1 MIKKL
6 LLIFSFIVL
15 TTFAFSGTTYAAE
28 EEKIVITEELA
39 NTLNILKN
47 LYNEGV
53 ITEEEFSSAKSM
65 LLDPVSTSGK
75 ETKKNLTAA
84 ERKQLKEA
92 EENKLKAQKEQ
103 LRAEKRAEK
112 ERIKQDILDREVEIE
127 RACEEDPQSK
137 ECRSAGA
144 SLKKLL
150 IKLKLKSSATSKK
163 EKQEREL
170 EKQASLEEQKRIKA
184 EKAAAKRAEVAAKKA
199 EKKRLKA
206 ERKKACSEDPESK
219 ACKEGKRKKFLIF

>member
-6 LLIFSFIVL
+6 LLTFSFIVL
-15 TTFAFSGTTYAAE
+15 VTITYGGTTYMSQAG
-28 EEKIVITEELA
+28 EKITVSEELA

-75 ETKKNLTAA
+75 KTKKNLTAA

-92 EENKLKAQKEQ
+92 EENKLKAQKML
-103 LRAEKRAEK
+103 LREEAKAEREKIKQASLGEK
-112 ERIKQDILDREVEIE
+112 ERI
-127 RACEEDPQSK
+127 
-137 ECRSAGA
+137 
-144 SLKKLL
+144 
-150 IKLKLKSSATSKK
+150 
-163 EKQEREL
+163 
-170 EKQASLEEQKRIKA
+170 KQASLEEQKRNKAENLEKKEKIKA
-184 EKAAAKRAEVAAKKA
+184 EKALRKA

-206 ERKKACSEDPESK
+206 EWKKACSEDPESK
-219 ACKEGKRKKFLIF
+219 ACEEGKPIADKASKKVKKSLLKIKKKLGELKN

>member
-6 LLIFSFIVL
+6 LLTFSFIVL
-15 TTFAFSGTTYAAE
+15 ATIAFSGTTYMSQAG
-28 EEKIVITEELA
+28 EKITVSEELA

-75 ETKKNLTAA
+75 KTKKNLTAA

-92 EENKLKAQKEQ
+92 EENKLKAQKML
-103 LRAEKRAEK
+103 LREEAKAEREKIKQASLGEK
-112 ERIKQDILDREVEIE
+112 ERIKQANLEEKE
-127 RACEEDPQSK
+127 R
-137 ECRSAGA
+137 
-144 SLKKLL
+144 
-150 IKLKLKSSATSKK
+150 IKQANLEKK
-163 EKQEREL
+163 EK
-170 EKQASLEEQKRIKA
+170 IKA
-184 EKAAAKRAEVAAKKA
+184 EKALRKA

-206 ERKKACSEDPESK
+206 EWKKACLEDPESK
-219 ACKEGKRKKFLIF
+219 ACKEGKPIADKASAKVKKSLLKIKKKLGELKN

>member
-65 LLDPVSTSGK
+65 LLDPVSTSGEK
-75 ETKKNLTAA
+75 TKKNLTAA
-84 ERKQLKEA
+84 ERKRLKEA

-103 LRAEKRAEK
+103 LRAEKRAER

-137 ECRSAGA
+137 ECRSVGA
-144 SLKKLL
+144 SLNKLL
-150 IKLKLKSSATSKK
+150 IKLKLKSSKNLYFYNNYF
-163 EKQEREL
+163 Q
-170 EKQASLEEQKRIKA
+170 
-184 EKAAAKRAEVAAKKA
+184 
-199 EKKRLKA
+199 
-206 ERKKACSEDPESK
+206 
-219 ACKEGKRKKFLIF
+219 KKFF

>member
-6 LLIFSFIVL
+6 LLTFSFVVL

-28 EEKIVITEELA
+28 EGEKIVITEELA

-75 ETKKNLTAA
+75 KTKKNLTAA

-92 EENKLKAQKEQ
+92 EENKLKAQKML
-103 LRAEKRAEK
+103 LREEAKAEREKIKQASLGEK
-112 ERIKQDILDREVEIE
+112 ERIKQANLE
-127 RACEEDPQSK
+127 
-137 ECRSAGA
+137 
-144 SLKKLL
+144 
-150 IKLKLKSSATSKK
+150 KK
-163 EKQEREL
+163 EK
-170 EKQASLEEQKRIKA
+170 IKA
-184 EKAAAKRAEVAAKKA
+184 EKALRKA

-206 ERKKACSEDPESK
+206 EWKKACLEDPESK
-219 ACKEGKRKKFLIF
+219 ACEEGKPIADKASKKVKKSLLKIKKKLGELKN

>member
-65 LLDPVSTSGK
+65 LLDPVSTSGEK
-75 ETKKNLTAA
+75 TKKNLTAA
-84 ERKQLKEA
+84 ERKRLKEA
-92 EENKLKAQKEQ
+92 EENKLKAQKILLREEAKAEREKIKQANLEEQ
-103 LRAEKRAEK
+103 
-112 ERIKQDILDREVEIE
+112 ERIKQ
-127 RACEEDPQSK
+127 AN
-137 ECRSAGA
+137 
-144 SLKKLL
+144 
-150 IKLKLKSSATSKK
+150 
-163 EKQEREL
+163 
-170 EKQASLEEQKRIKA
+170 LEEQERIKQANLEEKEKIKA
-184 EKAAAKRAEVAAKKA
+184 EKAARKA
-199 EKKRLKA
+199 ERKRLKA
-206 ERKKACSEDPESK
+206 EWKKACSDNPESK
-219 ACKEGKRKKFLIF
+219 ACLEGKPIDKASEKVKKSLLKVKKKLGELKN

>member
-6 LLIFSFIVL
+6 LLTFSFIVL
-15 TTFAFSGTTYAAE
+15 ATIAFSGTTYMSQAG
-28 EEKIVITEELA
+28 EKITVSEELA

-75 ETKKNLTAA
+75 KTKKNLTAA

-92 EENKLKAQKEQ
+92 EENKLKAQKML
-103 LRAEKRAEK
+103 LREEAKAEREKIKQASLGEK
-112 ERIKQDILDREVEIE
+112 ERIKQANLEEKE
-127 RACEEDPQSK
+127 RIKQANLEE
-137 ECRSAGA
+137 
-144 SLKKLL
+144 
-150 IKLKLKSSATSKK
+150 K
-163 EKQEREL
+163 EK
-170 EKQASLEEQKRIKA
+170 IKA
-184 EKAAAKRAEVAAKKA
+184 EKALRKA

-206 ERKKACSEDPESK
+206 EWKKACSEDPESK
-219 ACKEGKRKKFLIF
+219 ACKEGKPIADKASEKVKKSLLKIKKKLGELKN

>member
-6 LLIFSFIVL
+6 LLTFSFIIL
-15 TTFAFSGTTYAAE
+15 ATIAFSGTTYMSQAG
-28 EEKIVITEELA
+28 EKITVSEELA

-75 ETKKNLTAA
+75 KTKKNLTAA

-92 EENKLKAQKEQ
+92 EENKLKAQKML
-103 LRAEKRAEK
+103 LREEAKAEREKIKQASLGEK
-112 ERIKQDILDREVEIE
+112 ERIKQANL
-127 RACEEDPQSK
+127 EE
-137 ECRSAGA
+137 
-144 SLKKLL
+144 
-150 IKLKLKSSATSKK
+150 K
-163 EKQEREL
+163 EK
-170 EKQASLEEQKRIKA
+170 IKA
-184 EKAAAKRAEVAAKKA
+184 ERAARKA

-206 ERKKACSEDPESK
+206 EWKKACSEDPESK
-219 ACKEGKRKKFLIF
+219 ACEEGKPIADKASKKVKKSLLKIKKKLGG

>member
-6 LLIFSFIVL
+6 LLTFSFIVL
-15 TTFAFSGTTYAAE
+15 VTITYGGTTCMSQAG
-28 EEKIVITEELA
+28 EKITVSEELA

-75 ETKKNLTAA
+75 KTKKNLTAA

-92 EENKLKAQKEQ
+92 EENKLKAQKML
-103 LRAEKRAEK
+103 LREEAKAEREKIKQASLGEK
-112 ERIKQDILDREVEIE
+112 ERIKQ
-127 RACEEDPQSK
+127 
-137 ECRSAGA
+137 
-144 SLKKLL
+144 
-150 IKLKLKSSATSKK
+150 
-163 EKQEREL
+163 
-170 EKQASLEEQKRIKA
+170 ASLEEKEKIKV
-184 EKAAAKRAEVAAKKA
+184 EKAARKA

-206 ERKKACSEDPESK
+206 EWKKACSDDPESK
-219 ACKEGKRKKFLIF
+219 ACEEGKPIADKASKKVKKSLLKIKKKLGG

>member
-15 TTFAFSGTTYAAE
+15 VTITYGGTTYMSQAG
-28 EEKIVITEELA
+28 EKIVISEELA

-75 ETKKNLTAA
+75 KTKKNLTAA

-92 EENKLKAQKEQ
+92 EENKLKAQKML
-103 LRAEKRAEK
+103 LR
-112 ERIKQDILDREVEIE
+112 
-127 RACEEDPQSK
+127 EEAK
-137 ECRSAGA
+137 A
-144 SLKKLL
+144 
-150 IKLKLKSSATSKK
+150 
-163 EKQEREL
+163 EREKI
-170 EKQASLEEQKRIKA
+170 KQASLEEQERIKQANLEEKEKIKA
-184 EKAAAKRAEVAAKKA
+184 EKALRKA

-206 ERKKACSEDPESK
+206 EWKKACLEDPESK
-219 ACKEGKRKKFLIF
+219 ACKEGKPIADKASAKVKKSLLKIKKKLGELKN

>member
-6 LLIFSFIVL
+6 LLIYSFIVL

-75 ETKKNLTAA
+75 KIEKNLTAA
-84 ERKQLKEA
+84 ERKRLKEA
-92 EENKLKAQKEQ
+92 EENKLKAQKMLLREEAKAEREKNKQANLEEQ
-103 LRAEKRAEK
+103 
-112 ERIKQDILDREVEIE
+112 ERIKQ
-127 RACEEDPQSK
+127 AN
-137 ECRSAGA
+137 
-144 SLKKLL
+144 
-150 IKLKLKSSATSKK
+150 
-163 EKQEREL
+163 
-170 EKQASLEEQKRIKA
+170 LEEQERIKQA
-184 EKAAAKRAEVAAKKA
+184 NLEEKEKIKVEKAARKA
-199 EKKRLKA
+199 ERKRLKA
-206 ERKKACSEDPESK
+206 EWKKACSEDPESK
-219 ACKEGKRKKFLIF
+219 ACLEGKPIDKASEKVKKSLLKVKKKLGELKN

>member
-6 LLIFSFIVL
+6 LLTFSFIVL
-15 TTFAFSGTTYAAE
+15 VTITYGGTTYMSQAG
-28 EEKIVITEELA
+28 EKIVVSEELA

-75 ETKKNLTAA
+75 KTKKNLTAA

-92 EENKLKAQKEQ
+92 EENKLKAQKML
-103 LRAEKRAEK
+103 LREEAKAEREKIKQASLGEK
-112 ERIKQDILDREVEIE
+112 ERIKQANL
-127 RACEEDPQSK
+127 EE
-137 ECRSAGA
+137 
-144 SLKKLL
+144 
-150 IKLKLKSSATSKK
+150 K
-163 EKQEREL
+163 EK
-170 EKQASLEEQKRIKA
+170 IKA
-184 EKAAAKRAEVAAKKA
+184 EKALRKA

-206 ERKKACSEDPESK
+206 EWKKACSEDPESK
-219 ACKEGKRKKFLIF
+219 ACKEGKPIADKASKKVKKSLLKIKKKLGELKN

>member
-65 LLDPVSTSGK
+65 LLDPISTSGK
-75 ETKKNLTAA
+75 KTKKNLTAA
-84 ERKQLKEA
+84 ERKRLKEA
-92 EENKLKAQKEQ
+92 EENKLKAQKMLLRDEAKAEREKIKQANLEEQ
-103 LRAEKRAEK
+103 
-112 ERIKQDILDREVEIE
+112 ERIKQ
-127 RACEEDPQSK
+127 AN
-137 ECRSAGA
+137 
-144 SLKKLL
+144 
-150 IKLKLKSSATSKK
+150 
-163 EKQEREL
+163 
-170 EKQASLEEQKRIKA
+170 LEEQERIKA
-184 EKAAAKRAEVAAKKA
+184 EKAARKA
-199 EKKRLKA
+199 ERKRLKA
-206 ERKKACSEDPESK
+206 EWKKACSEDPESK
-219 ACKEGKRKKFLIF
+219 ACLEGKPMDKATEGVKKSLLKIKKKLGELKN